1 MIPRIPLCLLEQPA
15 REAEADRKFR
25 ASLGLPPLPE
35 RPLPKRTWKS
45 DAEEWCLALLV
56 LVPPIFSM
64 VFAGG
69 VVWVIV
75 LVTEAV
81 TKSAQ

>member
-15 REAEADRKFR
+15 RE
-25 ASLGLPPLPE
+25 
-35 RPLPKRTWKS
+35 
-45 DAEEWCLALLV
+45 AEEWCLALLV